1 MKLILSSSTVK
12 SLCFTH
18 AVKRAMKGESIK
30 SSFENVNIHNNGGS
44 CVDCFSDKLK
54 ACRFGTFNNKS
65 LNFNK
70 KTNVLENVCFL
81 CKKSEKSFNRTKYSV
96 DGKVHDF
103 CSPCYAKVKSK
114 DENEKN
120 NIQEDTL
127 HYLKSLQLKDKN
139 KNNDT

>member
-1 MKLILSSSTVK
+1 MKLILSSNSVK

-30 SSFENVNIHNNGGS
+30 SSFEKTGIYNNGGT
-44 CVDCFSDKLK
+44 CGDCFLENLK
-54 ACRFGTFNNKS
+54 VCDLSKS
-65 LNFNK
+65 K